1 MSQFMF
7 AWKVFAIIYALLGV
21 GVFGSAAIGRAL
33 PYSGP
38 VASTAAVPW
47 SAL

>member
-7 AWKVFAIIYALLGV
+7 AWKVCTIIYALAGI
-21 GVFGSAAIGRAL
+21 GVFGSAIIGRTL